1 MYTGYT
7 KYTKMVTIAFA
18 NEKGGVGKS
27 MSTLCVGYAL
37 LERGFTVL
45 WVDAD
50 QQGSLTQSFRYAPPA
65 RLTLGPLLLGQAK
78 PDEVLAEVA
87 EGGGYLLPSGPNL
100 NECAQKRA
108 NLPGAELVLRKV
120 LSAASGFDYCLID
133 TPGSLGMLT
142 TAALT
147 AADYVFIPAQPQAF
161 GIQGLMALVA
171 NCQLVQDGL
180 NPKLKL
186 GGLFFAMYNRN
197 SRELVMKDLAALIE
211 GHQDLGPLVMKQTI
225 RKNTRLEQAVTEK
238 LNLYALD
245 PESPGAIDYS
255 LLTGEILARLD

>member
-1 MYTGYT
+1 MLR
-7 KYTKMVTIAFA
+7 MITIAFA

-37 LERGFTVL
+37 MERGKTVL

-65 RLTLGPLLLGQAK
+65 HLTLGPLLLGHAK
-78 PDEVLAEVA
+78 ADEVLAEVA

-100 NECAQKRA
+100 NDCAQKRA
-108 NLPGAELVLRKV
+108 SLPGSELVLRKI
-120 LSAASGFDYCLID
+120 LAAASGFDYCLID

-161 GIQGLMALVA
+161 GIQGLVSLVA
-171 NCQLVQDGL
+171 NCRLVQDGL

-197 SRELVMKDLAALIE
+197 SRELVLKDLTGLIE
-211 GHQDLGPLVMKQTI
+211 GHSELGPLVMQRTI

-238 LNLYALD
+238 QNIYALD
-245 PESPGAIDYS
+245 PDSAGAIDYN
-255 LLTGEILARLD
+255 LLTAEILARL